1 MRNPLRTRYNHMKER
16 CYNPNSKSYHRYG
29 GRGIKVCDEWL
40 NDFSAFES
48 WALSHGYSPELKL
61 DRVDNDGDYC
71 PENCEFVTNKKNCQ
85 HKGNTRYYTLNGKT
99 QNLAQWCE
107 EMKIPYATVLT
118 RLDKYGWDFERA
130 ITTPPAKRDKTRLIG
145 KKFGRLTVLEYVGN
159 DGQNSIWRCRCD
171 CGNEITLRDCKL
183 VTGHTKSCGCLQR
196 EKAKKLMETNN
207 PMKKQ
212 K

>member
-1 MRNPLRTRYNHMKER
+1 MRNPLRTRYNHMKDR

-48 WALSHGYSPELKL
+48 WALSNGYSPELKL

-107 EMKIPYATVLT
+107 EMKMPYATVLT
-118 RLDKYGWDFERA
+118 RLDRYGWDFERA
-130 ITTPPAKRDKTRLIG
+130 IATPPAKRDKTRLIG
-145 KKFGRLTVLEYVGN
+145 KKFGRLTVLEYGGN

-196 EKAKKLMETNN
+196 EKAKKRMETNN

>member
-48 WALSHGYSPELKL
+48 WALSNGYSPELKL

-107 EMKIPYATVLT
+107 EMKMPYATVLT
-118 RLDKYGWDFERA
+118 RLDRYGWDFERA
-130 ITTPPAKRDKTRLIG
+130 IATPPAKRDKTRLIG
-145 KKFGRLTVLEYVGN
+145 KKFGRLTVLEYGGN

-196 EKAKKLMETNN
+196 EKAKKRMETNN

>member
-40 NDFSAFES
+40 NDFSSFES
-48 WALSHGYSPELKL
+48 WALSNGYSPELKL

-107 EMKIPYATVLT
+107 EMKMPYATVLT
-118 RLDKYGWDFERA
+118 RLDRYGWDFERA
-130 ITTPPAKRDKTRLIG
+130 IATPPAKRDKTRLIG
-145 KKFGRLTVLEYVGN
+145 KKFGRLTVLEYGGN

-196 EKAKKLMETNN
+196 EKAKKRMETNN